1 MEAKDED
8 GGTPLHWAADAGKV
22 EAVKVLVEAG
32 GDVEAKDE
40 DGGTPLHGAAEA
52 GKVEAVKGLVEAGGD
67 VEAKNKDGETPRDLA
82 KKKHIRNLLDRLGK
96 K

>member
-1 MEAKDED
+1 M
-8 GGTPLHWAADAGKV
+8 
-22 EAVKVLVEAG
+22 KVLVEAG

-40 DGGTPLHGAAEA
+40 DGETPLHWAAAEGHVYVIRALVAA
-52 GKVEAVKGLVEAGGD
+52 GAD
-67 VEAKNKDGETPRDLA
+67 VEAKNKDGKTPRDLA